1 MSQRVEGHVRTQ
13 RRVVRRPLPLVHPRV
28 RGLHR
33 VLVHPLHAVAPRHV
47 VGQLPGVALLRPS
60 VEYHSNGQV
69 NVVLTRQHPVV
80 QPQNGLVDQRRKVVQ
95 QAVSLNPLFP
105 NWLAILGAISA
116 RHLRV
121 RFHQI
126 FVAARFLLRK
136 PIVV

>member
-60 VEYHSNGQV
+60 VEHHSNGQV
-69 NVVLTRQHPVV
+69 NVVLTRQHPAV

-95 QAVSLNPLFP
+95 LAVSLNPLFP
-105 NWLAILGAISA
+105 NWLATYGAISA
-116 RHLRV
+116 RPSKV

-126 FVAARFLLRK
+126 FEAARFLLKK

>member
-60 VEYHSNGQV
+60 VEHHSNGQV
-69 NVVLTRQHPVV
+69 NVVLTRQHPAV
-80 QPQNGLVDQRRKVVQ
+80 QPQNVLVDQLRKVVQ
-95 QAVSLNPLFP
+95 LAVSLNPLFP
-105 NWLAILGAISA
+105 NWLATYGAISA
-116 RHLRV
+116 RPSKV

-126 FVAARFLLRK
+126 FEAARFLLKK